1 MIMQPDKKEVIINIV
16 VFLLVYIAGLFLAG
30 FFLNYNS
37 GSDTRFV
44 KYESKNLPILTV
56 STNDDEYNTLRGYT
70 QDMDIRYMHE
80 GLGVVS
86 ARSKVFTLNIYN
98 FEDSNLHIDYVI
110 SSYDKKTVY
119 GRKELDD
126 IIKED
131 NYLVAKIP
139 VDSLPDNEMEAM
151 LNIVLYEKEKKAV
164 NYYVRIKRGSEKTV
178 KEYLSYIRKFVQGC
192 IDKKTE
198 IAKYIEPNGTDNN
211 EDLSLTTINSSFKKF
226 TYNSLKPVLVSSAD
240 ITLLEMNDSVAMFG
254 CRYVLNMTD
263 DNNKSFNVK
272 VEEKYRVKK
281 GTDRVV
287 LLNFER
293 NINEEFG
300 KLDAFRKNSIS
311 LGINSSSPNYISNL
325 KGDKVCFLDN
335 SELYMYDNST
345 GILNNIFISKEKT
358 TYKKLFAGYKIKFLN
373 MDENGSTDFLLYGYI
388 DRGEHEGTNGVILY
402 HFDSALNTTIER
414 MVVKSDKSLAYLQK
428 EIDTISYLSENNSIY
443 LCLSN
448 KLYEIDLSADGEINV
463 ILNKSK
469 DSRLI
474 ASYDNRYVAYGM
486 NRVEIPEYN
495 DKMISGFVPF
505 KKIILKNL
513 STGSIRKIEAKDGK
527 AVIPVGFL
535 KNDLVYATVRL
546 KDAMPDSYGNIIVP
560 AYEIT
565 VASSDGLKTMKK
577 YKKKGKYISDI
588 ELKNSVIE
596 LYRVKKKNDTYIGC
610 GNDRIVYS
618 GDFKISEINVDKAT
632 LEDKGSI
639 VRLVFPNR
647 IIDNEKRISKS
658 LLVADS
664 KRTTF
669 DVEPSDNEKLY
680 NVFFFD
686 KIIGEYGILSRAV
699 YTASVNAAVV
709 VSGNYGSIWS
719 RSDYNMEALIDYDS
733 LNEKYYKNQNISAI
747 NYADETVLDLRGCN
761 VDDILYFIKQE
772 KAVLAKGNNDENL
785 LIVGFD
791 EFNLIVRGYRN
802 GQLSDEYY
810 IGKNDSRA
818 LFEKNGNIFVCFI

>member
-1 MIMQPDKKEVIINIV
+1 MIMRSDKKEVIINIV
-16 VFLLVYIAGLFLAG
+16 VFLLVYIIGLFLAD

-70 QDMDIRYMHE
+70 QEMDIRYMHE
-80 GLGVVS
+80 SLGVVS
-86 ARSKVFTLNIYN
+86 ARSKVFNLNIYN
-98 FEDSNLHIDYVI
+98 FEDANLHIDYVI
-110 SSYDKKTVY
+110 SSYDKNTVY

-151 LNIVLYEKEKKAV
+151 LQIVLYEKDKKAV
-164 NYYVRIKRGSEKTV
+164 NYYIRIKRGSEKTV

-198 IAKYIEPNGTDNN
+198 IAKYIEPNGIDNN

-226 TYNSLKPVLVSSAD
+226 TYRKLKPSLVSSVD
-240 ITLLEMNDSVAMFG
+240 ITLLEINDSVAMFG
-254 CRYVLNMTD
+254 CKYVLNMTD
-263 DNNKSFNVK
+263 ENNKSFNLK
-272 VEEKYRVKK
+272 VEEKYRIKK
-281 GTDRVV
+281 GIDRVV

-293 NINEEFG
+293 NINEEFS
-300 KLDAFRKNSIS
+300 KLNAFHKNSIS
-311 LGINSSSPNYISNL
+311 LGIDSSNPDYISNVR
-325 KGDKVCFLDN
+325 GDKVCFLDN

-345 GILNNIFISKEKT
+345 GILNNIFISKEKAG
-358 TYKKLFAGYKIKFLN
+358 YKKLFATYKIKFLN
-373 MDENGSTDFLLYGYI
+373 MTENGSVDFLLYGYI

-402 HFDSALNTTIER
+402 HFDATLNTTIER
-414 MVVKSDKSLAYLQK
+414 LVVKSDKSVAYLQK

-448 KLYEIDLSADGEINV
+448 KLYEIDLSIGGKINV
-463 ILNKSK
+463 ILDKSK

-474 ASYDNRYVAYGM
+474 SSYDNRYVAYGIS
-486 NRVEIPEYN
+486 RVELPEY
-495 DKMISGFVPF
+495 KEKIITGFVPF

-513 STGSIRKIEAKDGK
+513 HTGITRKIEAKEGK

-546 KDAMPDSYGNIIVP
+546 KDAMPDNYGNIIVP

-565 VASSDGLKTMKK
+565 VASSDGLKNMKT
-577 YKKKGKYISDI
+577 YKKKGKFISDI
-588 ELKNSVIE
+588 ELKNSIIE
-596 LYRVKKKNDTYIGC
+596 LYRVKKKNNTYISC
-610 GNDRIVYS
+610 SNDRIVYS
-618 GDFKISEINVDKAT
+618 GDFKTSEINVDKVA
-632 LEDKGSI
+632 LADKGSI
-639 VRLVFPNR
+639 TRLVFPNR

-658 LLVADS
+658 LLVADN

-669 DVEPSDNEKLY
+669 DVSSGDNEKLY
-680 NVFFFD
+680 NVFAFD
-686 KIIGEYGILSRAV
+686 KIIGEYGSLSRAV
-699 YTASVNAAVV
+699 HTASDNAAVV

-719 RSDYNMEALIDYDS
+719 RSDYNMETLIDYDS
-733 LNEKYYKNQNISAI
+733 LNEKYYQNQNIDTI
-747 NYADETVLDLRGCN
+747 NYADDEVLDLRGCK

-772 KAVLAKGNNDENL
+772 KAVLAKGNNENL

-791 EFNLIVRGYRN
+791 EFNLIVRAYKN
-802 GQLSDEYY
+802 GKLSDEYY

-818 LFEKNGNIFVCFI
+818 LFDKNGNTFVCFI